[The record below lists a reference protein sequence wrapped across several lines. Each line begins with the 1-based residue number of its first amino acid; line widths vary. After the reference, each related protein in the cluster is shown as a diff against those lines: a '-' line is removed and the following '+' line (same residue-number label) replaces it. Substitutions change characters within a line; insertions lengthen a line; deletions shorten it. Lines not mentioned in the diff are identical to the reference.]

1 MYVQQKWL
9 SFLVRAERREYVV
22 TIKPGTD
29 LVFRRIAVYQV
40 PGTSSVE
47 LLIDILVLLVVQSI
61 DIYSA
66 VHV

>member
-47 LLIDILVLLVVQSI
+47 LDTLVLLVVQSI